1 MSVPQPSDLSSTL
14 AALPHFRELPP
25 PLLARVV
32 GMSREI
38 ELAAEEILFHAGQRC
53 DGFYIVC
60 SGVVRVFRTAPD
72 GRQQV
77 VHHIG
82 PGGTFAEAALFHHGI
97 FPASAAAAE
106 PARLIKID
114 GPRFLKLFAEERALG
129 SSMVGSLCGW
139 LHTLL
144 DRIAVLTLIS
154 AGSRLASY
162 LLRLPAREVSGE
174 LCVTLPLA
182 KKELA
187 AELSITP
194 ETLSRLLARWRDRG
208 LVRVEGRTLV
218 LLDGRTLEAIAE
230 SSASD

>member
-1 MSVPQPSDLSSTL
+1 
-14 AALPHFRELPP
+14 
-25 PLLARVV
+25 
-32 GMSREI
+32 
-38 ELAAEEILFHAGQRC
+38 
-53 DGFYIVC
+53 
-60 SGVVRVFRTAPD
+60 
-72 GRQQV
+72 
-77 VHHIG
+77 
-82 PGGTFAEAALFHHGI
+82 
-97 FPASAAAAE
+97 
-106 PARLIKID
+106 
-114 GPRFLKLFAEERALG
+114 
-129 SSMVGSLCGW
+129 MVGSLCGW

-144 DRIAVLTLIS
+144 DRIEVLTLIS
-154 AGSRLASY
+154 AGSRLATY